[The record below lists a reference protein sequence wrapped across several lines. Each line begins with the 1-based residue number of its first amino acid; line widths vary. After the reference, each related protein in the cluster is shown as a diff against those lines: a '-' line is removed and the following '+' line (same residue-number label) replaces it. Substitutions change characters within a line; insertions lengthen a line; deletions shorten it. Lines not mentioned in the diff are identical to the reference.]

1 MDFTRKDKNIKVN
14 IEVIKDKSQFAAL
27 KENWNAL
34 LKDSVSA
41 SVYLTWEWLYTW
53 WEVFH
58 DNRELSILTIR
69 DNGLLVGIAPLLV
82 RHFKYFRLL
91 PSKRVEFLGTGEDE
105 KDEVC
110 SNYMDFIVSKDRKD
124 VRGVIFDYLAN
135 KLSSGEWDELV
146 LKTMPETSATLN
158 TISEYFSRNKEI
170 AAQLKYEIVNHSEC
184 AVINLPEHWDTYL
197 SSISKSWRNQ
207 INRGR
212 KEILS
217 KGTVDCEL
225 ITESDKLSLAF
236 DEFISI
242 HQKRWQDVGR
252 PGIFSSKKFTDFHK
266 KVLGLFADKKW
277 VRVRLLKCNGKTIAA
292 SYTFNFNKTI
302 YFYSPAYDRDFKTKI
317 GIGLIERSYDIE
329 DAIKYG
335 CIYYDFYKAKEGG
348 YKWHLAKDKRVV
360 CDIYIFRKGI
370 KYYLLTGIKKC
381 KNLAKAIK
389 TLCLGIRKA

>member
-1 MDFTRKDKNIKVN
+1 MNKIEIVTEKKDFYNLREEWNSLL
-14 IEVIKDKSQFAAL
+14 EQSSGKSI
-27 KENWNAL
+27 
-34 LKDSVSA
+34 
-41 SVYLTWEWLYTW
+41 YLTWEWLYTW
-53 WEVFH
+53 WETFH
-58 DNRELSILTIR
+58 DNRELFILTIR
-69 DNGLLVGIAPLLV
+69 DNGVLVGIAPLLV
-82 RHFKYFRLL
+82 RQFKYFKFL
-91 PSKRVEFLGTGEDE
+91 PFKRVEFLGTGEDE

-110 SNYMDFIVSKDRKD
+110 SNYLDFIVSKERADIYA
-124 VRGVIFDYLAN
+124 VIFEYLVR
-135 KLSSGEWDELV
+135 KLSSGIWDELV

-158 TISEYFSRNKEI
+158 TISEYFSRNKEV
-170 AAQLKYEIVNHSEC
+170 AAQVKYEIVNHSEC
-184 AVINLPEHWDTYL
+184 AVINLPENWDTYL

-236 DEFISI
+236 DEFISL
-242 HQKRWQDVGR
+242 HQKRWQDVGK

-277 VRVRLLKCNGKTIAA
+277 VRVRLLKCNGKTVAA

-348 YKWHLAKDKRVV
+348 YKWHLAKDKKNVH
-360 CDIYIFRKGI
+360 DIYVFRKGV
-370 KYYLLTGIKKC
+370 KYYLLTSIKHFKLLL
-381 KNLAKAIK
+381 KTIK
-389 TLCLGIRKA
+389 TLCRGNRQV